1 MFAADLTTLEIVLVV
16 AAVFTGA
23 LVKSVTGMGFPLVAI
38 PVMTLFL
45 PTSTAVAVI
54 AVPNALQNVIL
65 VVQYRHHG
73 GETRHLASFCVAGV
87 IGAVPGAFAL
97 STVSEV
103 LVRAA
108 LTAMLAVYLVTAV
121 ATPHL
126 RIPDERVRPW
136 SYPVGFVAG
145 LFQGGIGISGP
156 VVGTWHHG
164 LRLTQDGFVLSVATV
179 FALTGTTQTT
189 VLGLRGELD
198 GRILVSLGLTAVMFA
213 TLPIGARLR
222 KRLSVDRFR
231 TAVLVL
237 LAVSCLSLVA
247 DLVGRLA

>member
-1 MFAADLTTLEIVLVV
+1 MLAADLTTLEIVLVV
-16 AAVFTGA
+16 AAVFAGA

-54 AVPNALQNVIL
+54 AIPNALQNVIL
-65 VVQYRHHG
+65 AVQHRGHRA
-73 GETRHLASFCVAGV
+73 ETRHLGAFCAAGIV
-87 IGAVPGAFAL
+87 GAIPGAFAL

-103 LVRAA
+103 VVRTA
-108 LTAMLAVYLVTAV
+108 LTVMLAAYLVTVV
-121 ATPHL
+121 ATPNL
-126 RIPDERVRPW
+126 RIPDASIRPW

-164 LRLTQDGFVLSVATV
+164 LRLSQHGFVLSVATV
-179 FALTGTTQTT
+179 FALTGATQTT

-198 GRILVSLGLTAVMFA
+198 GRLLVSLGLTAVMFV

-222 KRLSVDRFR
+222 QRLSVDRFR

-237 LAVSCLSLVA
+237 LTCSCLSLVA
-247 DLVGRLA
+247 DLVGRAV